1 ARHRQLATTTLS
13 KWRRRCPSEANV
25 PQDEP
30 KRARVPAED
39 VDAPRDALASRLE
52 SVLFPEEI
60 LALPHVLKLIDTLA
74 MTPED
79 ALQEAV
85 ATRQTEWIKQLLG
98 RFDCALTDAVVQA
111 ATLGLRDIVE
121 LLLNKTFGIDDVAT
135 HVEVLVNDD
144 TRALEE
150 KAVMAAAIS
159 TLLSCC
165 YHLLLVYR
173 VVTILLPGS
182 V

>member
-1 ARHRQLATTTLS
+1 PAD
-13 KWRRRCPSEANV
+13 WRG
-25 PQDEP
+25 
-30 KRARVPAED
+30 
-39 VDAPRDALASRLE
+39 
-52 SVLFPEEI
+52 VLFPDEI
-60 LALPHVLKLIDTLA
+60 LALLHVLKLIDTLA

-135 HVEVLVNDD
+135 YVKVLVNDD

-150 KAVMAAAIS
+150 MAS
-159 TLLSCC
+159 WLRPSRRC
-165 YHLLLVYR
+165 
-173 VVTILLPGS
+173 
-182 V
+182 